1 MGNMSYCRFEN
12 TSGDLEDC
20 YDAMD
25 EKDLSEGETKARAK
39 LIRLCVDIACAYG
52 DEVGKP
58 CEQV

>member
-12 TSGDLEDC
+12 TSGDLQDC
-20 YDAMD
+20 YDAFD
-25 EKDLSEGETKARAK
+25 KKDLSDVEERARKQIIA
-39 LIRLCVDIACAYG
+39 LCVDIACDYG